1 MTIKIYS
8 VNFWWPLDKIT
19 KPEEAYLNIN
29 ANGYGK
35 YYLPRLTF
43 NNEKNRQIEN

>member
-1 MTIKIYS
+1 MPIA
-8 VNFWWPLDKIT
+8 
-19 KPEEAYLNIN
+19 EEAYFPYTESLNIN
-29 ANGYGK
+29 ASGDGK